1 MLTFF
6 STPKP
11 FQGHIDVIQRNALRS
26 WQQIHPDVEILLF
39 GDDAGAAEVCREL
52 GIRHVPNVRK
62 NRYGTKYLASIYD
75 QAQEM
80 ARHGLLCHANC
91 DIIFLNDFLP
101 AIQRVASLQQPFLM
115 AGRRWDVD
123 IRQPV
128 SFENSSWQEQV
139 AQLVARNGKQRP
151 SQWIDYFVFR
161 RGLFHRQIPEFVIGR
176 PGWDNW
182 LLWFALHSG
191 ARLVDATAVVRAVHQ
206 NHDYAYHPQGEKGV
220 WEGDEAQEN
229 YQLLEAHRKYRT
241 LDNASHLLQA
251 DGLHWNPRGWFVQ
264 AKRDAADRFSP
275 AWFALLDWTRPLRH
289 RIGLRQKGSHSA

>member
-1 MLTFF
+1 MITFF

-26 WQQIHPDVEILLF
+26 WGQIHPEVEILLF

-62 NRYGTKYLASIYD
+62 NRYGTKYIASIYD

-80 ARHGLLCHANC
+80 ARHDLLCHVNC
-91 DIIFLNDFLP
+91 DILFLDDFPRAL
-101 AIQRVASLQQPFLM
+101 ARIADLTGSFLM

-123 IRQPV
+123 IREPLR
-128 SFENSSWQEQV
+128 FENPEWCGQTREL
-139 AQLVARNGKQRP
+139 AWRTRRQRP

-182 LLWFALHSG
+182 LLWYTRHSG
-191 ARLVDATAVVRAVHQ
+191 AKLIDASAVVCAVHQ
-206 NHDYAYHPQGEKGV
+206 NHDYAYHPDGERGV
-220 WEGDEAQEN
+220 WEGEEAQAN
-229 YQLLEAHRKYRT
+229 YKLLEGHRKFRT
-241 LDNASHLLQA
+241 LDNATHLLQP
-251 DGLHWNPRGWFVQ
+251 DSLRWNRRGWYVQ
-264 AKRDAADRFSP
+264 ARRDASDLLSP
-275 AWFALLDWTRPLRH
+275 AWFSLLNFTRPLRH
-289 RIGLRQKGSHSA
+289 RIGIRQKGRHSA